1 MTSRHVCRL
10 REEVEQLREA
20 IDENEQLNKTLK
32 LELGVYDKMAADG
45 NDVSTTGLYFHDHP
59 LQIILYMYS
68 VQHT

>member
-1 MTSRHVCRL
+1 MCRL

-45 NDVSTTGLYFHDHP
+45 NDVSTTGL
-59 LQIILYMYS
+59 
-68 VQHT
+68 

>member
-1 MTSRHVCRL
+1 MCRL

-45 NDVSTTGLYFHDHP
+45 NDVSTTGLYFHANS
-59 LQIILYMYS
+59 LKIIFCKIHDCVLI
-68 VQHT
+68 